1 MSVLT
6 TIEAELVKI
15 RDGVKA
21 EVEKLVT
28 AGSDVLRTE
37 VAVLKADE
45 EKLVGD
51 LKDAVGKAVAA
62 VVAQVQ
68 KDEPAAVAAVQN
80 AASAIEAEILA
91 VIEQH
96 LVP

>member
-6 TIEAELVKI
+6 AIEAELIKI

-28 AGSDVLRTE
+28 TGSDVLRTE

-51 LKDAVGKAVAA
+51 VKDALAKAGSA
-62 VVAQVQ
+62 VLAQVQ

-80 AASAIEAEILA
+80 AVSAIEAEILA
-91 VIEQH
+91 VIESR